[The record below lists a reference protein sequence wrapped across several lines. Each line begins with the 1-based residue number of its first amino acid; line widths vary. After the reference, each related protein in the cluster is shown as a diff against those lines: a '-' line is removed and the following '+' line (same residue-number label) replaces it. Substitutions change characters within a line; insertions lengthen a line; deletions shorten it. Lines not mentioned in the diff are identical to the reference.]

1 MDDDFFLSNVWN
13 KLKSIFLESKK
24 ANGEVVMVF
33 EYTRPEEGYDDDDM
47 SYDEIDDQ
55 DTVVPE
61 SGVMVIFENDDKKI
75 CFTLF
80 DKEQW
85 EMVQDVSSII
95 DAPMEETLLSVIRD
109 MNTVVFLDPEDP
121 N

>member
-1 MDDDFFLSNVWN
+1 MDDSFFLSNVWN
-13 KLKSIFLESKK
+13 KLKSLFLESKK
-24 ANGEVVMVF
+24 TNGEVVMVF
-33 EYTRPEEGYDDDDM
+33 EYTRPGEGYDDDDI

-61 SGVMVIFENDDKKI
+61 SGVMVVFENEDEKI
-75 CFTLF
+75 CFTIF
-80 DKEQW
+80 DSEQW

-95 DAPMEETLLSVIRD
+95 DAPMEETLLNVIRD

-121 N
+121 D